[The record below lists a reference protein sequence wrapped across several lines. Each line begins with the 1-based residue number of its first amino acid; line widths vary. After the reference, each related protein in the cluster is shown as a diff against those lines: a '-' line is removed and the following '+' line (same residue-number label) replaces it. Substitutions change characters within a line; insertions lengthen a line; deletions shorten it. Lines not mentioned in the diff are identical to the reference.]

1 MLCDATPSHC
11 PPLQVT
17 SVGDMVTI
25 TGLLP
30 AHEYHYCLQ
39 AVNAV
44 GVGRWGVAASF
55 STPPSSPSQV
65 GMFKVVGRTTCTVT
79 VAWATPADNGNLIS
93 SYHIECGN
101 RTISV
106 EGTQTEVTVGHLSPD
121 TAYRS
126 ACPRRAGVCR
136 VHWLCRLVQGPVPS
150 REQSG
155 QGSTEVSCAVGGGM
169 GWGVCTHYH
178 ATLHYRV
185 ASNTEQ
191 WAWCRSC
198 LQCLTFT
205 YPTLHTLFAGA
216 LNAVI
221 RCIPTHTCVLQYL
234 HTCSYTK

>member
-11 PPLQVT
+11 PPLQVA

-79 VAWATPADNGNLIS
+79 VTWATPADNGSLIS

-106 EGTQTEVTVGHLSPD
+106 EGTQTKVTVDDLSPD
-121 TAYRS
+121 TTYRS
-126 ACPRRAGVCR
+126 ACPRRAGVCW

-155 QGSTEVSCAVGGGM
+155 QGSTEVSCAVGGGV
-169 GWGVCTHYH
+169 GC
-178 ATLHYRV
+178 
-185 ASNTEQ
+185 
-191 WAWCRSC
+191 
-198 LQCLTFT
+198 
-205 YPTLHTLFAGA
+205 LHTLPCYTT
-216 LNAVI
+216 L
-221 RCIPTHTCVLQYL
+221 P
-234 HTCSYTK
+234 CSK